1 MKRLPHPLRSILMRP
16 GLAWGLACVVAA
28 SCARAATNAAPPA
41 PLLQDIRGPV
51 EIESPWTWLGRVGLI
66 LFIAALIAL
75 AWWWRQ
81 RGQASTAS
89 TQVQLS
95 PEERARRRLQAA
107 LDRIDQPEP
116 FVTEVSEIARTYL
129 EERFGLHA
137 PDRTTEE
144 FLAELSDS
152 AAVDARHKTLLADFL
167 TRCDLVKFARA
178 EADRS
183 ELETLHAAAE
193 RLVEETAPINTPV
206 PAPASVSRAAP
217 PSRS

>member
-1 MKRLPHPLRSILMRP
+1 MKRLDLHHRSAATRVWSP
-16 GLAWGLACVVAA
+16 GAGIALLAATRLG
-28 SCARAATNAAPPA
+28 AATNALPTAPV
-41 PLLQDIRGPV
+41 LQDIRGPV
-51 EIESPWTWLGRVGLI
+51 QIESPWSWLGRVAMILVVAGLV
-66 LFIAALIAL
+66 AL
-75 AWWWRQ
+75 AWWWRH
-81 RGQASTAS
+81 RHKAATAPPE
-89 TQVQLS
+89 TRLS

-167 TRCDLVKFARA
+167 TRCDLVKFARL
-178 EADRS
+178 EADRR
-183 ELETLHAAAE
+183 ELEDLHAAAG
-193 RLVEETAPINTPV
+193 RLVDETAPTHS
-206 PAPASVSRAAP
+206 PAPAAASRADLPTRA
-217 PSRS
+217 